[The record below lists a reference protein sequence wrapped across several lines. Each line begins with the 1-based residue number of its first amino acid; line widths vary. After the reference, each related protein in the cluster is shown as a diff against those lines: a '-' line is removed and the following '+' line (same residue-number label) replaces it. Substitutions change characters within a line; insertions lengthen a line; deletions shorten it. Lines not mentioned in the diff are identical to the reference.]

1 MRDDPAPAQWLPIQP
16 PSQPDFP
23 LGLSS
28 LGSVL
33 QLDTA
38 CHQQARANEI
48 RARLITALR
57 PLSPLVI
64 SGVNDQGPV
73 TLG

>member
-1 MRDDPAPAQWLPIQP
+1 MIPHQHNGCRLSL
-16 PSQPDFP
+16 PSQPNFP

-33 QLDTA
+33 RLDTA

-48 RARLITALR
+48 SACLITTLR

-64 SGVNDQGPV
+64 SRVNDQGPAP
-73 TLG
+73 LG